1 MKKLKS
7 ERKEKLPFVFWGPVY
22 PEGPKNAKPKHPR
35 VLNRMDTSGTEAR
48 WGDSGEN
55 NSSGSFFRAYSPDPL
70 RTYKE

>member
-7 ERKEKLPFVFWGPVY
+7 ERKEKLPFVFWG

-55 NSSGSFFRAYSPDPL
+55 NSSGSFFRAYSPDL
-70 RTYKE
+70 